1 MLANQTHKLYH
12 LKSSETKRHKIWNQL
27 FCVTGKDK
35 LQIPFQTHLQK
46 SIFVLVGQGVG
57 EKDEEDVTT
66 ALTIDVPKVQIHND
80 ILITLNVSSFRS
92 KEGLSVIIWRFSYN
106 VPLFNTAFNRMLQII

>member
-1 MLANQTHKLYH
+1 M
-12 LKSSETKRHKIWNQL
+12 
-27 FCVTGKDK
+27 

-66 ALTIDVPKVQIHND
+66 ALTIDVPKVQTHND
-80 ILITLNVSSFRS
+80 VF
-92 KEGLSVIIWRFSYN
+92 
-106 VPLFNTAFNRMLQII
+106 

>member
-1 MLANQTHKLYH
+1 M
-12 LKSSETKRHKIWNQL
+12 
-27 FCVTGKDK
+27 

-92 KEGLSVIIWRFSYN
+92 KEGLSVIIWRSVLFRATCHYLTQ
-106 VPLFNTAFNRMLQII
+106 PLMLQII

>member
-1 MLANQTHKLYH
+1 M
-12 LKSSETKRHKIWNQL
+12 
-27 FCVTGKDK
+27 

-80 ILITLNVSSFRS
+80 VLITLNLSSFRS
-92 KEGLSVIIWRFSYN
+92 KEGLSVIIWRSVLFRVTCHYLTQ
-106 VPLFNTAFNRMLQII
+106 PLMLQII

>member
-1 MLANQTHKLYH
+1 M
-12 LKSSETKRHKIWNQL
+12 
-27 FCVTGKDK
+27 

-66 ALTIDVPKVQIHND
+66 ALTIDVPKVQIHSD
-80 ILITLNVSSFRS
+80 ILITLNVSSLRS
-92 KEGLSVIIWRFSYN
+92 KEGLSVIICRYSYN
-106 VPLFNTAFNRMLQII
+106 VPLFNTASNRMLQII

>member
-1 MLANQTHKLYH
+1 M
-12 LKSSETKRHKIWNQL
+12 
-27 FCVTGKDK
+27 

-80 ILITLNVSSFRS
+80 VLITLNFSSFRS
-92 KEGLSVIIWRFSYN
+92 KKGLSVIIWRSVLCHYSTQ
-106 VPLFNTAFNRMLQII
+106 PLMLQII

>member
-1 MLANQTHKLYH
+1 M
-12 LKSSETKRHKIWNQL
+12 
-27 FCVTGKDK
+27 

-80 ILITLNVSSFRS
+80 VVITLNFSSFRS
-92 KEGLSVIIWRFSYN
+92 KEGLSVIIWRSVLCHYLTQ
-106 VPLFNTAFNRMLQII
+106 PLMLQIIQCSKSFSL

>member
-1 MLANQTHKLYH
+1 M
-12 LKSSETKRHKIWNQL
+12 
-27 FCVTGKDK
+27 

-80 ILITLNVSSFRS
+80 VVITLNFSSFRS
-92 KEGLSVIIWRFSYN
+92 KEGLSVNIWRS
-106 VPLFNTAFNRMLQII
+106 VLCQ

>member
-1 MLANQTHKLYH
+1 M
-12 LKSSETKRHKIWNQL
+12 
-27 FCVTGKDK
+27 

-80 ILITLNVSSFRS
+80 VFKRLIITLNFSSFRS
-92 KEGLSVIIWRFSYN
+92 KEGLSVIIWRSVLCHYLTQ
-106 VPLFNTAFNRMLQII
+106 PLMLQII

>member
-1 MLANQTHKLYH
+1 M
-12 LKSSETKRHKIWNQL
+12 
-27 FCVTGKDK
+27 

-80 ILITLNVSSFRS
+80 VLITLNFSSFRS
-92 KEGLSVIIWRFSYN
+92 KEGLSVIIWRS
-106 VPLFNTAFNRMLQII
+106 VLFRTTCHYLTRSL